1 MKKVD
6 GLELTK
12 MEVGLTRTKKVAR
25 IIIIRNDKSAK
36 KSIREYSFR

>member
-6 GLELTK
+6 DLELTK
-12 MEVGLTRTKKVAR
+12 MGVDLTRTKKVAR
-25 IIIIRNDKSAK
+25 IIIIRNDKNAK